1 MNNVIKVKLSEIDNF
16 KDHPF
21 SVRNDDSIKEL
32 MQSIKENGLMN
43 PLIIRKK
50 EDGRYE
56 MISGHRR
63 KLAMELLGI
72 KEADCYLKDYSDDEA
87 TICMVDSN
95 IAREKILPSEKAFAY
110 KMKMDAMKHQGKT
123 CATILHKTKSRDEL
137 GKQTG
142 ESGETVRKYI
152 RLTYLIKQ
160 LLDIVDE
167 SFLNKN
173 AHLTMGITPA
183 VEISYLSETEQKLV
197 YETILYEDAT
207 PSYAQAIKIRELS
220 KKKKMSFN
228 ALEEIFAEIK
238 GNQNEKISFN
248 KNNIEKA
255 LPSEL
260 LKRDKRYIEE
270 YIIEAINAYK
280 KIKDKEKEVDINF
293 DKLK

>member
-43 PLIIRKK
+43 PLIVRKK
-50 EDGRYE
+50 ENGRYE

-110 KMKMDAMKHQGKT
+110 KMKIDAMKHQGKRSGNN
-123 CATILHKTKSRDEL
+123 CHKSRDVL
-137 GKQTG
+137 AN
-142 ESGETVRKYI
+142 ESKDSARTIQNYI

>member
-43 PLIIRKK
+43 PLIVRQK
-50 EDGRYE
+50 ENGRYE

>member
-137 GKQTG
+137 GKKTG

>member
-110 KMKMDAMKHQGKT
+110 KMKMDAMKHQGKRSGNN
-123 CATILHKTKSRDEL
+123 CHKSRDVL
-137 GKQTG
+137 AN
-142 ESGETVRKYI
+142 ESKDSARTIQNYI

-248 KNNIEKA
+248 KNNIEKV

>member
-43 PLIIRKK
+43 PLIVRKK
-50 EDGRYE
+50 ENGRYE

-110 KMKMDAMKHQGKT
+110 KMKMDAMKHQGK
-123 CATILHKTKSRDEL
+123 SL
-137 GKQTG
+137 GQHGPKL
-142 ESGETVRKYI
+142 TVSKISKDSEDSERNIKRYI

-260 LKRDKRYIEE
+260 LKRNKRYIEE

>member
-43 PLIIRKK
+43 PLIVRKK
-50 EDGRYE
+50 ENGRYE

>member
-63 KLAMELLGI
+63 KLAMELLCI

-110 KMKMDAMKHQGKT
+110 KMKMDAMKHQGKRSGNN
-123 CATILHKTKSRDEL
+123 CHKSRDVL
-137 GKQTG
+137 AN
-142 ESGETVRKYI
+142 ESKDSARTIQNYI

>member
-110 KMKMDAMKHQGKT
+110 KMKMDAMKYQGKRSGNN
-123 CATILHKTKSRDEL
+123 CHKS
-137 GKQTG
+137 
-142 ESGETVRKYI
+142 SI
-152 RLTYLIKQ
+152 
-160 LLDIVDE
+160 
-167 SFLNKN
+167 NK
-173 AHLTMGITPA
+173 
-183 VEISYLSETEQKLV
+183 
-197 YETILYEDAT
+197 
-207 PSYAQAIKIRELS
+207 
-220 KKKKMSFN
+220 F
-228 ALEEIFAEIK
+228 
-238 GNQNEKISFN
+238 
-248 KNNIEKA
+248 
-255 LPSEL
+255 
-260 LKRDKRYIEE
+260 
-270 YIIEAINAYK
+270 
-280 KIKDKEKEVDINF
+280 
-293 DKLK
+293 

>member
-183 VEISYLSETEQKLV
+183 FEISYLSETEQKLV
-197 YETILYEDAT
+197 YETKYSLYSPLQVVLLHT
-207 PSYAQAIKIRELS
+207 KLS
-220 KKKKMSFN
+220 IIN
-228 ALEEIFAEIK
+228 L
-238 GNQNEKISFN
+238 GIS
-248 KNNIEKA
+248 
-255 LPSEL
+255 L
-260 LKRDKRYIEE
+260 L
-270 YIIEAINAYK
+270 
-280 KIKDKEKEVDINF
+280 V
-293 DKLK
+293 

>member
-1 MNNVIKVKLSEIDNF
+1 
-16 KDHPF
+16 
-21 SVRNDDSIKEL
+21 
-32 MQSIKENGLMN
+32 
-43 PLIIRKK
+43 
-50 EDGRYE
+50 
-56 MISGHRR
+56 
-63 KLAMELLGI
+63 
-72 KEADCYLKDYSDDEA
+72 
-87 TICMVDSN
+87 
-95 IAREKILPSEKAFAY
+95 
-110 KMKMDAMKHQGKT
+110 
-123 CATILHKTKSRDEL
+123 
-137 GKQTG
+137 
-142 ESGETVRKYI
+142 
-152 RLTYLIKQ
+152 
-160 LLDIVDE
+160 
-167 SFLNKN
+167 
-173 AHLTMGITPA
+173 MGITPA

>member
-43 PLIIRKK
+43 PLIVRKK

-95 IAREKILPSEKAFAY
+95 IAREKIIPSEKAFAY
-110 KMKMDAMKHQGKT
+110 KMKMDAMKHQGKRSGNN
-123 CATILHKTKSRDEL
+123 CHKSRDVL
-137 GKQTG
+137 ANDSKDSARTIQN
-142 ESGETVRKYI
+142 YI

-270 YIIEAINAYK
+270 YIIEAINTYR

>member
-110 KMKMDAMKHQGKT
+110 KMKMDAMKHQGKRSGNN
-123 CATILHKTKSRDEL
+123 CHESRDVL
-137 GKQTG
+137 AN
-142 ESGETVRKYI
+142 ESKDSARTIQNYI

>member
-110 KMKMDAMKHQGKT
+110 KMKMDAMKHQGKRSGNN
-123 CATILHKTKSRDEL
+123 CHKSRDVL
-137 GKQTG
+137 AN
-142 ESGETVRKYI
+142 ESKDSARTIQNYI

>member
-32 MQSIKENGLMN
+32 MQSIKENGLVN

-110 KMKMDAMKHQGKT
+110 KMKMDAMKHQGKRSGNN
-123 CATILHKTKSRDEL
+123 CHKSRDVL
-137 GKQTG
+137 AN
-142 ESGETVRKYI
+142 ESKDSARTIQNYI

-197 YETILYEDAT
+197 YETIYSLYS
-207 PSYAQAIKIRELS
+207 PLPVVLLHIKLS
-220 KKKKMSFN
+220 IIN
-228 ALEEIFAEIK
+228 LGIY
-238 GNQNEKISFN
+238 
-248 KNNIEKA
+248 
-255 LPSEL
+255 L
-260 LKRDKRYIEE
+260 L
-270 YIIEAINAYK
+270 
-280 KIKDKEKEVDINF
+280 V
-293 DKLK
+293 

>member
-173 AHLTMGITPA
+173 AHLTMGITPV